1 MTALSI
7 PAPAG
12 PEQDYFVRLFGTLG
26 KWALVTGGATGIGRM
41 IASALARAGAN
52 VIIASR
58 KESACRQAAEEIAGE
73 GAVGALFAMG
83 ADVGAKDG
91 VTELCERVAA
101 LTDGLDILV
110 NNSGKT
116 WGAPFESF
124 PYEAWQSVLSVNLTA
139 PFALAQGLL
148 PLLQRNAQPDDPS
161 RIINIGSMVGTQPI
175 AEDAY
180 SYAASKAALHHLTRI
195 MAHEL
200 AASSITV
207 NAIAPGIFESRMS
220 AYVTEDE
227 ERLDRV
233 ESKIPLGRLGNAA
246 DLAGLVHLLCG
257 RGGAYMTGAIL
268 NLDGGLGIVPPASL
282 FS

>member
-1 MTALSI
+1 MIDLCLSATVS
-7 PAPAG
+7 PRQEDFA
-12 PEQDYFVRLFGTLG
+12 RLFATIG

-41 IASALARAGAN
+41 IASALARSGAN

-58 KESACRQAAEEIAGE
+58 KESACRQAVEEISAE
-73 GAVGALFAMG
+73 GAEGELFAIA
-83 ADVGAKDG
+83 ADVGTQEG
-91 VTELCERVAA
+91 IIHLCERVAA
-101 LTDGLDILV
+101 LTDSLDVLV

-139 PFALAQGLL
+139 PFALTQGLL
-148 PLLQRNAQPDDPS
+148 PLLRRNATANDPA
-161 RIINIGSMVGTQPI
+161 RVVNIGSMVGTQPI

-200 AASSITV
+200 AGSSITV

-220 AYVTEDE
+220 AYVTQDE
-227 ERLDRV
+227 ERLNKV
-233 ESKIPLGRLGNAA
+233 ESRIPLGRLGNAA

-257 RGGAYMTGAIL
+257 RGGAYMTGTIIS
-268 NLDGGLGIVPPASL
+268 LDGGLGIVPPASL

>member
-1 MTALSI
+1 MTTVSTN
-7 PAPAG
+7 APAAPG
-12 PEQDYFVRLFGTLG
+12 QEDFVRLFSTLG

-41 IASALARAGAN
+41 IASALARSGAN

-58 KESACRQAAEEIAGE
+58 KESACRQAAEEIAAE
-73 GAVGALFAMG
+73 APTGALFAIG
-83 ADVGAKDG
+83 ADVGTKEG
-91 VTELCERVAA
+91 VADLCEKVAA

-139 PFALAQGLL
+139 PFALTQGLL
-148 PLLQRNAQPDDPS
+148 PLLRRNAQPDDPA

-200 AASSITV
+200 AGSSITV
-207 NAIAPGIFESRMS
+207 NAIAPGVFESRMS
-220 AYVTEDE
+220 AYVTQDED
-227 ERLDRV
+227 RLDRV

-246 DLAGLVHLLCG
+246 DLAGLVHMLCG

-268 NLDGGLGIVPPASL
+268 NLDGGLGIVPPASI

>member
-1 MTALSI
+1 MTEPQLSI
-7 PAPAG
+7 VLQG
-12 PEQDYFVRLFGTLG
+12 QEDFVRLFATVG

-41 IASALARAGAN
+41 IATALARSGAN

-58 KESACRQAAEEIAGE
+58 KESACREAAEEISAQGVAGE
-73 GAVGALFAMG
+73 LFAIG
-83 ADVGAKDG
+83 ADVGDKEGIAS
-91 VTELCERVAA
+91 LCEQVAA
-101 LTDGLDILV
+101 LTGSLDILV

-124 PYEAWQSVLSVNLTA
+124 PYEAWQSVLAVNLTA
-139 PFALAQGLL
+139 PFALTQGLL
-148 PLLQRNAQPDDPS
+148 SLLRRNATADDPA

-220 AYVTEDE
+220 AYVTQDA
-227 ERLDRV
+227 ERLDKV
-233 ESKIPLGRLGNAA
+233 EAKIPMGRLGNAG

-268 NLDGGLGIVPPASL
+268 SLDGGLGIVPPASL